1 MLAQRQSESRSGY
14 IEVKTRQKR
23 KLTRVALTSK
33 NQLRPAW
40 AWGVSCGVSFVSGAS
55 DV

>member
-33 NQLRPAW
+33 NQLRPALGLGRVVW
-40 AWGVSCGVSFVSGAS
+40 SVLRVWSL
-55 DV
+55 

>member
-23 KLTRVALTSK
+23 KLTRVALTLK
-33 NQLRPAW
+33 KINFAPR
-40 AWGVSCGVSFVSGAS
+40 WGVWCLRVWSL
-55 DV
+55 